1 MEEDILIEE
10 NGQPSASAIDRHHL
24 SYSEEEHM
32 RRRPRKLVIFGV
44 VAVLFA
50 VFSTVALASG
60 LHYKIAPTF
69 TVNNDNTVTAT
80 GEVAGAGTS
89 INASLTASYTFTV
102 TCNNPGSDAG
112 PVPGKTGS
120 GSTSGA
126 ELNVPADHGNAFFD
140 VTTAPATENTS
151 GLCKKGWT
159 ANPGPITFQSAT
171 LTITSSNGGTLT
183 TTYPF

>member
-1 MEEDILIEE
+1 
-10 NGQPSASAIDRHHL
+10 
-24 SYSEEEHM
+24 M
-32 RRRPRKLVIFGV
+32 RREPRILVSLGV
-44 VAVLFA
+44 VALLFA
-50 VFSTVALASG
+50 VSSTVASASG

-69 TVNNDNTVTAT
+69 TVNNNNTVSAS

-102 TCNNPGSDAG
+102 TCNNPGNDAG

-120 GSTSGA
+120 GSTSGG
-126 ELNVPADHGNAFFD
+126 EVNIPTDHGNAFFN
-140 VTTAPATENTS
+140 VTTGPANPDTS

>member
-1 MEEDILIEE
+1 
-10 NGQPSASAIDRHHL
+10 
-24 SYSEEEHM
+24 M
-32 RRRPRKLVIFGV
+32 RREPRILVIFGV
-44 VAVLFA
+44 VALLFA
-50 VFSTVALASG
+50 VFSTVASASG

-69 TVNNDNTVTAT
+69 TVNADNTVTAT

-102 TCNNPGSDAG
+102 TCNNPGNDAG

-120 GSTSGA
+120 GSTSGS
-126 ELNVPADHGNAFFD
+126 ELNIPSDHGNAFFD
-140 VTTAPATENTS
+140 VTTAPA
-151 GLCKKGWT
+151 CKKGWT
-159 ANPGPITFQSAT
+159 ANPGPITFVSAT

>member
-1 MEEDILIEE
+1 
-10 NGQPSASAIDRHHL
+10 
-24 SYSEEEHM
+24 M
-32 RRRPRKLVIFGV
+32 RREPRILVIFGV
-44 VAVLFA
+44 VALLFA
-50 VFSTVALASG
+50 VFSTVASASG

-69 TVNNDNTVTAT
+69 TVNADNTVTAT

-89 INASLTASYTFTV
+89 ISASLTASYTFTV
-102 TCNNPGSDAG
+102 TCNNPGNDAG

-120 GSTSGA
+120 GSTSGS
-126 ELNVPADHGNAFFD
+126 ELNIPSDHGNAFFD

-159 ANPGPITFQSAT
+159 ANPGPITFVSAT

>member
-1 MEEDILIEE
+1 M
-10 NGQPSASAIDRHHL
+10 
-24 SYSEEEHM
+24 
-32 RRRPRKLVIFGV
+32 RKLLLVPIV
-44 VAVLFA
+44 VVLFA
-50 VFSTVALASG
+50 VFPSVASASG

-69 TVNNDNTVTAT
+69 TVNNTNNTVAAT

-102 TCNNPGSDAG
+102 TCNNPGADAG

-126 ELNVPADHGNAFFD
+126 QLNVPTDHGNAFFD
-140 VTTAPATENTS
+140 VTTSPAQENTS
-151 GLCKKGWT
+151 GLCKSGWT
-159 ANPGPITFQSAT
+159 ANPGPITFTSAT

-183 TTYPF
+183 TTFPF